1 MTKERLNEIRDSLN
15 SMQRVYYPWPE
26 VVQELF
32 DEVCKN
38 RVSLDAANALIGE
51 AADEAKR
58 LQDKIDSLEKYAA
71 MLKSDWEETD

>member
-15 SMQRVYYPWPE
+15 PMQRVYYPWPE